1 MHQFKE
7 YAAAGC
13 TALVI
18 AVALALSGPAAAADN
33 ARTFDDIP
41 AQVMTDGFLE
51 AHLDLFYRR
60 AGIRADKKGEFAE
73 AKKHYLL
80 AARYADKPS
89 QARLGEMYWEGQG
102 VAQDRALGFLWMALA
117 SERGYDAFTTR
128 KMEYWNQL
136 TPEERQRAIKQDKK
150 MLAEYGDQAAKPR
163 QEAVLRRAAPAAC
176 SATPAPPACRSTA
189 RAAAASIRKCS
200 TPRNSGNRPRT
211 GNCRTGSGTGAR
223 RAAWISARS
232 RTSPRTPRR
241 SRSNRPSPECAA
253 TRDAGH
259 VARRG

>member
-1 MHQFKE
+1 MHQFKG
-7 YAAAGC
+7 YAIGGC
-13 TALVI
+13 AALVV

-73 AKKHYLL
+73 AKKNYQL

-102 VAQDRALGFLWMALA
+102 GAQDRAMGFLWMALA

-136 TPEERQRAIKQDKK
+136 TPEERQRAVKQDKK
-150 MLAEYGDQAAKPR
+150 MLATYGDQVAKPR
-163 QEAVLRRAAPAAC
+163 QEAVLRREASRSTGSMLGYSGASGLQINGPRGGSVDPEVFYAKEFWEPAAYWKLQD
-176 SATPAPPACRSTA
+176 RVWD
-189 RAAAASIRKCS
+189 
-200 TPRNSGNRPRT
+200 G
-211 GNCRTGSGTGAR
+211 
-223 RAAWISARS
+223 
-232 RTSPRTPRR
+232 RTPGRVDIGDVEDITQETA
-241 SRSNRPSPECAA
+241 PKPPQPAKP
-253 TRDAGH
+253 
-259 VARRG
+259 